1 MEINTQLIK
10 PLVDRLY
17 DDYQQLAGELPLRSN
32 EEIQKLRIFL
42 QKKIH
47 QIETLNTAI
56 SSLSAEPQRPL
67 YPNLQDQLRDLKL
80 QLRFAQRRWQR
91 ERLNENR
98 FRKNQR
104 SNSLLASFAA

>member
-17 DDYQQLAGELPLRSN
+17 GDYQQLAGELPLRSN
-32 EEIQKLRIFL
+32 EEIQKLKTFL

-47 QIETLNTAI
+47 QIETLNSGFV
-56 SSLSAEPQRPL
+56 SSGSESQKVL
-67 YPNLQDQLRDLKL
+67 YPSLHDQLRDLKL

-98 FRKNQR
+98 FRKNRQ
-104 SNSLLASFAA
+104 SAAFVTSYAA